1 MGYRSDVSIVFY
13 TRKPDEV
20 PFAAIKFW
28 FDENYP
34 RKEAVEEWGALI
46 ETGDT
51 WVLVTYEAVKWYNDY
66 EHVQAVRGSLDSFTE
81 CFQSNDFD
89 RTGWELI
96 EIGEETQDI
105 QETRSDYCDYRLAVH
120 RTIQFC

>member
-1 MGYRSDVSIVFY
+1 MGYRSDVSVVFY

-34 RKEAVEEWGALI
+34 RKEAVEEWEADI

-51 WVLVTYEAVKWYNDY
+51 WVLVTYTAVKWYNDY
-66 EHVQAVRGSLDSFTE
+66 EHVQAVRRAFDSFDE
-81 CFQSNDFD
+81 CFEATDHD
-89 RTGWELI
+89 RTAWEI
-96 EIGEETQDI
+96 VEVGEEIDD
-105 QETRSDYCDYRLAVH
+105 TRHTNSEWADYRLWVQ
-120 RTIQFC
+120 RSITFN